1 MTAGYARAG
10 QAARPSGPA
19 NPDQPEAAG
28 RTPEDV
34 RRTLTDQIS
43 AGRLRPGQRLGAERA
58 LAAELGVSR
67 ATLRQALSALEDG
80 GLVRRVP
87 GRGGGT
93 FVSTAKIERDL
104 SRVVGVPALLR
115 SQGVVAGTRVVSA
128 RLAVA
133 DERATREL
141 RLRPGGL
148 VIDLVRIRLAD
159 GSPISV
165 EHAMLPADRFP
176 GLLELP
182 LGGSVYELL
191 DEYFDT
197 RPKEA
202 LERIEVVTASPDEAL
217 ILEVSAGAPL
227 LSITR
232 TAVDNSDEPFEF
244 SHDLFRGDRTRIV
257 VRSPGHEGPA
267 AASPGQGRV
276 IELRPQTVIREGLA
290 DGRT

>member
-1 MTAGYARAG
+1 MMAARAG
-10 QAARPSGPA
+10 PAPGP
-19 NPDQPEAAG
+19 

-34 RRTLTDQIS
+34 RRILADQIS
-43 AGRLRPGQRLGAERA
+43 AGRLRAGQRLGGERE

-67 ATLRQALSALEDG
+67 ATLRRALAVLEES
-80 GLVRRVP
+80 GLIHRVP

-93 FVSTAKIERDL
+93 FVSKGKIERDL

-115 SQGVVAGTRVVSA
+115 SQGVVAGTRVLSA
-128 RLAVA
+128 RLSPAGEPA
-133 DERATREL
+133 AQAL
-141 RLRPGGL
+141 RLRPGDL

-191 DEYFDT
+191 EERFGT

-202 LERIEVVTASPDEAL
+202 VERIEVVSASQDEAMVL
-217 ILEVSAGAPL
+217 DVAAGAPL

-232 TAVDNSDEPFEF
+232 TTTDAGGEPFEF
-244 SHDLFRGDRTRIV
+244 SHDLFRGDRTRVV
-257 VRSPGHEGPA
+257 VRTPGHGGVA
-267 AASPGQGRV
+267 RSPHSRGQV
-276 IELRPQTVIREGLA
+276 IELRSQAAP
-290 DGRT
+290 

>member
-1 MTAGYARAG
+1 MTAQVKPLDAG
-10 QAARPSGPA
+10 
-19 NPDQPEAAG
+19 E

-34 RRTLTDQIS
+34 RRILADQIS

-58 LAAELGVSR
+58 LAASLGVSR
-67 ATLRQALSALEDG
+67 AILRRALSSLEESG
-80 GLVRRVP
+80 MVRRVP

-93 FVSTAKIERDL
+93 FVSKGKIERDL

-128 RLAVA
+128 RLAAA
-133 DERATREL
+133 DEPAAQAL
-141 RLRPGGL
+141 RLRPGEL

-165 EHAMLPADRFP
+165 ERLMLPADRFP

-191 DEYFDT
+191 AEHFGT
-197 RPKEA
+197 RPDEA
-202 LERIEVVTASPDEAL
+202 VERIEVVAASPEEAM
-217 ILEVSAGAPL
+217 ILDVPAGAPL

-232 TAVDNSDEPFEF
+232 TTTDEQGEPFEF
-244 SHDLFRGDRTRIV
+244 SHDLFRSDRTRIV
-257 VRSPGHEGPA
+257 VRTPGERGGITRTTRGR
-267 AASPGQGRV
+267 GQV
-276 IELRPQTVIREGLA
+276 IELRAEGSVSLYA
-290 DGRT
+290 GSRGRVAGPAAGSG

>member
-1 MTAGYARAG
+1 MAAGME
-10 QAARPSGPA
+10 P
-19 NPDQPEAAG
+19 AG

-34 RRTLTDQIS
+34 RRVLADRIS

-58 LAAELGVSR
+58 LAADLGVSR
-67 ATLRQALSALEDG
+67 ATLRQALAVLEES

-93 FVSTAKIERDL
+93 FVSKGKIERDL

-115 SQGVVAGTRVVSA
+115 SQGVVAGTRVLSA
-128 RLAVA
+128 RLSEA
-133 DERATREL
+133 DEAAAQAL
-141 RLRPGGL
+141 RLRAGDLL
-148 VIDLVRIRLAD
+148 VDLVRIRLAD

-191 DEYFDT
+191 EEHYST

-202 LERIEVVTASPDEAL
+202 VERIEVVTASPDEAV
-217 ILEVSAGAPL
+217 ILDVAAGAPL

-232 TAVDNSDEPFEF
+232 TTNDTEDEPFEF

-257 VRSPGHEGPA
+257 VRTPGHGGVTR
-267 AASPGQGRV
+267 ASRGRGQV
-276 IELRPQTVIREGLA
+276 IELRGQAAP
-290 DGRT
+290 

>member
-1 MTAGYARAG
+1 MTTPDG
-10 QAARPSGPA
+10 QAAAGT
-19 NPDQPEAAG
+19 G

-34 RRTLTDQIS
+34 RRMLIEQIS
-43 AGRLRPGQRLGAERA
+43 AGRLRPGQRLGAERT

-67 ATLRQALSALEDG
+67 ATLRQALAVLEEG
-80 GLVRRVP
+80 GVVRRVP

-93 FVSTAKIERDL
+93 FVSKGKIERDL

-115 SQGVVAGTRVVSA
+115 SQGVVAGTRVMSA
-128 RLAVA
+128 RLSEA
-133 DERATREL
+133 DESAARAL
-141 RLRPGGL
+141 RLRAGEL

-191 DEYFDT
+191 EEHFGA

-202 LERIEVVTASPDEAL
+202 VERIEVVAASPDEAMVL
-217 ILEVSAGAPL
+217 DVPTGAPL

-232 TAVDNSDEPFEF
+232 TTTGIDGEPIEF
-244 SHDLFRGDRTRIV
+244 SHDLFRADRTRIV
-257 VRSPGHEGPA
+257 VRTPGHGGVA
-267 AASPGQGRV
+267 RASRGRGRV
-276 IELRPQTVIREGLA
+276 IELRSQAAI
-290 DGRT
+290 